1 MAKYILIAPRSK
13 CLEMIPGPD
22 VDRYLATGSYV
33 RASERARSKM
43 TPRMRALRAKR
54 RAEGWS
60 NLNLWIHP
68 DDMEFVRAAMRP
80 GEDYAGLLIRLARE
94 QSLY

>member
-1 MAKYILIAPRSK
+1 MKYVLITPRSACK
-13 CLEMIPGPD
+13 TMVPGPD
-22 VDRYLATGSYV
+22 VDRYLASGSYL
-33 RASERARSKM
+33 RASEKARSKM

-68 DDMEFVRAAMRP
+68 DDMEVVRAVMQP
-80 GEDYAGLLIRLARE
+80 GEDYAGLLIRLARK